1 MDKWDLMLLE
11 VIKDPIFA
19 NIKPAQPRPTSNDRL
34 IKSFNEITDFVEQN
48 GRIPDKNGPFAEKS
62 LMKRLEGIIA
72 DEAKREKCRP
82 YDTLKLLNTEIEKT
96 EDEKLAE
103 IVKDPIF
110 NVSAESSSLF
120 DIPAYMK
127 EAEERAKAEYIAK
140 RKKCEDFDEYE
151 PMFKNVHQKLKD
163 GSCKL
168 VKFKETHMTE
178 GTFFV
183 VGGVLTYLDKVHAL
197 KKDNNHKIDGR
208 TRCIYENGTE
218 SDILIRTLGKSIY
231 IDGYTVQFL
240 DEDINEYVQKKF
252 TVGDLD
258 VSSGSIYV
266 LRSMS
271 EDEQIK
277 SIKNLYKI
285 GFTRKSVEE
294 RIANAKHEPTYLY
307 ADVEIVAEW
316 QVYNIKAI
324 ELETA
329 IHRLFR
335 NVQLALSAG
344 IYVPKEWYVVPYHI
358 IEEGITRLINGERI
372 KYDARLQT
380 IITE

>member
-1 MDKWDLMLLE
+1 MNKWDSMLLE

-48 GRIPDKNGPFAEKS
+48 GRLPDKNGSFAEKS
-62 LMKRLEGIIA
+62 LLKRLEGIIA
-72 DEAKREKCRP
+72 DESKREKCRP
-82 YDTLKLLNTEIEKT
+82 YDTLNLLDVVIEKT
-96 EDEKLAE
+96 TDEQLAE
-103 IVKDPIF
+103 ILNDPIF
-110 NVSAESSSLF
+110 NVSAEASSLF
-120 DIPAYMK
+120 DIPTYMK

-140 RKKCEDFDEYE
+140 RKKCKNFDEYE
-151 PMFKNVHQKLKD
+151 PMFQNVHRKLKD

-168 VKFKETHMTE
+168 VKFKEAHMAE

-197 KKDNNHKIDGR
+197 KKDSNHKIDGR

-258 VSSGSIYV
+258 VCSGSIYV
-266 LRSMS
+266 LRSKS
-271 EDEQIK
+271 DDEQIS

-294 RIANAKHEPTYLY
+294 RIANAKNEATYLY

-316 QVYNIKAI
+316 QVYNIKAV
-324 ELETA
+324 ELENA
-329 IHRLFR
+329 LHKLFG
-335 NVQLALSAG
+335 NVQLGLSAG
-344 IYVPKEWYVVPYHI
+344 NYVPKEWYVVPYHI

-372 KYDARLQT
+372 KYDAQLQA

>member
-48 GRIPDKNGPFAEKS
+48 GRMPDKDGTFAEKS
-62 LMKRLEGIIA
+62 ILKRLEGIIA

-82 YDTLKLLNTEIEKT
+82 YDTLNLLNAEIEKT

-103 IVKDPIF
+103 ILKDPIF
-110 NVSAESSSLF
+110 SVSAESSSLF

-140 RKKCEDFDEYE
+140 RKKCENFDEYE
-151 PMFKNVHQKLKD
+151 PMFKNVHRKLKD

-183 VGGVLTYLDKVHAL
+183 VSGVLTYLDKVHTL
-197 KKDNNHKIDGR
+197 KKDSNHKIDGR

-252 TVGDLD
+252 TIGDLD
-258 VSSGSIYV
+258 VCSGSIYV
-266 LRSMS
+266 LRSKS

-294 RIANAKHEPTYLY
+294 RIANATNEATYLY
-307 ADVEIVAEW
+307 ADVERVAEW
-316 QVYNIKAI
+316 QVYNIKAV
-324 ELETA
+324 ELENA
-329 IHRLFR
+329 IHHLFR
-335 NVQLALSAG
+335 SVKLGVSAG
-344 IYVPKEWYVVPYHI
+344 NYVPKEWYVVPFHI
-358 IEEGITRLINGERI
+358 IEEGITRLINGEKV
-372 KYDARLQT
+372 KYDAKLQA